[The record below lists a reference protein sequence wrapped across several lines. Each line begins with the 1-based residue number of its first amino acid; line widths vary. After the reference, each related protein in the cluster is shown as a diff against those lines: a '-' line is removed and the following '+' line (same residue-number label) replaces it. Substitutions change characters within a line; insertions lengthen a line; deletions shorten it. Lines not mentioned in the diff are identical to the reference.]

1 MDNKRFFEWVPG
13 VDFAGLELPQR
24 QTKAAAGYDLFS
36 IKEVVIT
43 PGNILLVPTGVRVKL
58 PIGEFLAIYARSSLA
73 IKRRLMLA
81 NGVGVIDA
89 DYYDNPDNG
98 GEIMIPLFNMGAE
111 EVLLPR
117 GERIAQG
124 IFTSYFTSTAEDSF
138 LEKKRVG
145 GFGSTG
151 DM

>member
-1 MDNKRFFEWVPG
+1 MDNLRFFEWVQG
-13 VDFAGLELPQR
+13 VNDAGLELPQR
-24 QTKAAAGYDLFS
+24 QTQGAAGYDLFS
-36 IKEVVIT
+36 MQEVRIS
-43 PGNILLVPTGVRVKL
+43 PGEIVLVPTGVRVKL

-73 IKRRLMLA
+73 IKKKLMLA

-89 DYYDNPDNG
+89 DYYDNPLNG
-98 GEIMIPLFNMGAE
+98 GEIMIPLLNLGKE

-124 IFTSYFTSTAEDSF
+124 IFMSYLTSTAESS
-138 LEKKRVG
+138 LSGKKRIG

-151 DM
+151 DR